1 VANAGPSDAANVT
14 LADTIPAGT
23 TFLNLQSPGAWSC
36 STPGVGGTGT
46 INCSIAT
53 FPVSGSAV
61 FTLLVQV
68 NASPT
73 NGTITNT
80 ATVTTTTT
88 DPVGAN
94 NSATTTTTIAPITNF
109 TATKS
114 VAGTFVSGTTV
125 TYTVILTNNMGH
137 TQGNN
142 FGNEFADILPA
153 GLALT
158 GATASTGTIL
168 TILPSNIVTW
178 NGSIPTGTSVT
189 ITITATITAPSGT
202 ISNQGNAI
210 IDTDNDGTNESAVF
224 TDDPSTAA
232 PSDPTTFTVVPAP
245 SPATVTGTKT
255 ASGTFAP
262 GSTVTYT
269 IVLSNSG
276 PSAQLNNPGDEF
288 VDVLPAQLTL
298 VNATAT
304 SGTALATVGTNTVTW
319 NGSIPAAGSVT
330 ITIHAIVE
338 TNVPV
343 GTTITNQGTIHYDA
357 DGDGTNESTAVTDDP
372 SQPGS
377 GNGTGFVV
385 APAAAASDIP
395 ALDPRSLI
403 VLATLLAAIGVLI
416 TRRS

>member
-1 VANAGPSDAANVT
+1 
-14 LADTIPAGT
+14 
-23 TFLNLQSPGAWSC
+23 
-36 STPGVGGTGT
+36 
-46 INCSIAT
+46 
-53 FPVSGSAV
+53 
-61 FTLLVQV
+61 
-68 NASPT
+68 
-73 NGTITNT
+73 
-80 ATVTTTTT
+80 
-88 DPVGAN
+88 
-94 NSATTTTTIAPITNF
+94 
-109 TATKS
+109 
-114 VAGTFVSGTTV
+114 
-125 TYTVILTNNMGH
+125 MGH

-158 GATASTGTIL
+158 GATASTGTIA

-178 NGSIPTGTSVT
+178 NGSIPNGGSVT

-210 IDTDNDGTNESAVF
+210 IDTDNNGGNESAVF

-232 PSDPTTFTVVPAP
+232 PSDPTSFTVVPAP

-288 VDVLPAQLTL
+288 DDVLPSQLTL

-304 SGTALATVGTNTVTW
+304 SGTALATIGTNTVTW
-319 NGSIPAAGSVT
+319 NGTIPAGGSVT
-330 ITIHAIVE
+330 ITIHALVE
-338 TNVPV
+338 ANVPV
-343 GTTITNQGTIHYDA
+343 GTTVTNQGTIHYDA
-357 DGDGTNESTAVTDDP
+357 DGNGTNEATAVTDDP
-372 SQPGS
+372 SQSGS

-395 ALDPRSLI
+395 ALDLRSLI

-416 TRRS
+416 ARRS